1 MIIKSMSR
9 KEPSFAQLS
18 AYIFKGADN
27 NYTYTRNL
35 YTADTEEISNEFE
48 KNFAFLK
55 RQKNSNAV
63 YHEILSI
70 SKAGIDLESQKE
82 RLLEIAEQYVEI
94 RAKNCL
100 VYGSLHEADN
110 NLHFHL
116 MISSNELE
124 QKKNHYFSKKQFSEI
139 KKGLEKYV
147 LEKYPELEQ
156 RRLINTDKKKI
167 EAVSQKEFELK
178 KRTGKITKRE
188 SIQYRLTQIFNNSPT
203 KEIFFTNL
211 EKNSIQIYIRGNT
224 IGFKDLSDDKQRNYR
239 LKKLGLSEEFN
250 KMSEVLAHELKSGHE
265 PANKTTC
272 KQAYSPKQEDQPKN
286 EQAKTKEQ
294 EALDEL
300 SQFRKNIK
308 SKTKKM

>member
-18 AYIFKGADN
+18 NYIFKGADN
-27 NYTYTRNL
+27 NYTYIRNL
-35 YTADTEEISNEFE
+35 YANDTEGISKEFE
-48 KNFAFLK
+48 ENFKFLK
-55 RQKNSNAV
+55 RQKNSNAI

-70 SKAGIDLESQKE
+70 SKASLDLEKQKE
-82 RLLEIAEQYVEI
+82 ILFEIAREYAEI
-94 RAKNCL
+94 RARNCL

-156 RRLINTDKKKI
+156 RRLINRDKKKI
-167 EAVSQKEFELK
+167 EAISQKEFELK

-211 EKNSIQIYIRGNT
+211 EKNNIQIYVRGNT
-224 IGFKDLSDDKQRNYR
+224 IGFKDLTDDTQRNYR

-250 KMSEVLAHELKSGHE
+250 KMSEVLAHELKPE
-265 PANKTTC
+265 PAKKTTF
-272 KQAYSPKQEDQPKN
+272 KQTNSPKQEDQPNK
-286 EQAKTKEQ
+286 EPVKTKEQ

-300 SQFRKNIK
+300 RRFRANRK
-308 SKTKKM
+308 SKNKKI

>member
-1 MIIKSMSR
+1 MSR
-9 KEPSFAQLS
+9 KEPSFAQLRS
-18 AYIFKGADN
+18 YIFKGADN

-35 YTADTEEISNEFE
+35 YANDTEGISKEFE
-48 KNFAFLK
+48 ENFKHLK
-55 RQKNSNAV
+55 RQKNSNAI

-82 RLLEIAEQYVEI
+82 RLLEIAEQYAEI

-124 QKKNHYFSKKQFSEI
+124 QNKNHYFSKKQFSEI

-156 RRLINTDKKKI
+156 RRLINRDKKKI
-167 EAVSQKEFELK
+167 DAVSQKEFELK

-188 SIQYRLTQIFNNSPT
+188 SIQYRLTQIFNCSPT
-203 KEIFFTNL
+203 KEIFFSNL
-211 EKNSIQIYIRGNT
+211 KNNNIEIYVRGNT
-224 IGFKDLSDDKQRNYR
+224 IGFKDLADETQRNYR

-250 KMSEVLAHELKSGHE
+250 KMSEVLARELKPE
-265 PANKTTC
+265 IKPDQPAKKTTL
-272 KQAYSPKQEDQPKN
+272 KQENSPKQEDQPK
-286 EQAKTKEQ
+286 EAVKTKEQ

-300 SQFRKNIK
+300 TRFRANRK